1 MGYYVVV
8 DLEMCGVPKN
18 KRKQYKNKHE
28 IIQIGAA
35 VMDSDLNILDTFSQ
49 YVKPEFGQFR

>member
-28 IIQIGAA
+28 II
-35 VMDSDLNILDTFSQ
+35 
-49 YVKPEFGQFR
+49 